1 MQDPAIAVRITKN
14 GQIPLPKQVLE
25 ELGLTPEQEVRL
37 VQRGGELVIQPIT
50 TNLARQ
56 TDAETI
62 LRRAKLRA
70 AALAGQVSSKEA
82 WDIYDRA
89 ADALGQALRDGQ
101 PED

>member
-14 GQIPLPKQVLE
+14 GQIPLPKQVRE
-25 ELGLTPEQEVRL
+25 DLGLTPEQEVRL
-37 VQRGGELVIQPIT
+37 VQRGGELIIQPIT
-50 TNLARQ
+50 SDSPRA

-70 AALAGQVSSKEA
+70 AALASQVSAKEA

-89 ADALGQALRDGQ
+89 AEALGRALRDSP

>member
-1 MQDPAIAVRITKN
+1 MQDPTIAVRITKD
-14 GQIPLPKQVLE
+14 GQIPLPKQVRE

-50 TNLARQ
+50 SDSPQATE
-56 TDAETI
+56 AETI

-70 AALAGQVSSKEA
+70 AALAGQVSSQEA

-89 ADALGQALRDGQ
+89 ADALGQELRDGQ